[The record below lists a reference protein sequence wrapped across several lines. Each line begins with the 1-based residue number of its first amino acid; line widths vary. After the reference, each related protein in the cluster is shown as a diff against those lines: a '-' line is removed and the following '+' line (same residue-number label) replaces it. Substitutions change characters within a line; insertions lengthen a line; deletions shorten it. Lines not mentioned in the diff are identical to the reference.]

1 MWLGAFYHVGAGNES
16 RAIYDGQE
24 LEEEPVTR
32 IPADAEK
39 HKSQG
44 WGSYPLDS
52 DKWWEELPSM
62 RRRAERYGLVVMCLC
77 GFDVGLVDKYFF
89 SV

>member
-1 MWLGAFYHVGAGNES
+1 MKV

-24 LEEEPVTR
+24 LEEEPVTG

-62 RRRAERYGLVVMCLC
+62 RRRAERYGLVVMCL
-77 GFDVGLVDKYFF
+77 LWI
-89 SV
+89 